1 MALALT
7 LAWARP
13 VMLVEADVSKPS
25 AVVAGLLQGAL
36 PADAGLMGVA
46 QTAGIEAVTEQ
57 DIWDFSVPLPQQSDE
72 ELGRWLLP
80 ALSEPAAARQMRSFW
95 TDLLRVLRGLDAHP
109 MDAIVDLGR
118 IEERHGRHDL
128 ILDTD
133 HLALVV
139 RSDLASVAALGAYLP
154 EIEADYRAVKQVLLN
169 LLSNAIKFTPRG
181 GRITVIA
188 EGRRDPLGEHVRVS
202 VQDTGIG
209 IAPDVQQRLFQRFT
223 QADAS
228 VSRTYGGTG
237 LGLAISRQLVELMG
251 GSIGVEGRLSGGS
264 TFWFEVPLP
273 VTQEA
278 PPAHEEI
285 EEGLP
290 LSVRRVLVVDD
301 SAANRDLLAADAEI
315 GLDEA
320 ADLLPGMDTASPA
333 GMTMMSEK
341 IATRS
346 NFGIPK

>member
-1 MALALT
+1 MSTLAIASAGTIPGVTTTALALT
-7 LAWARP
+7 MAWARP

-95 TDLLRVLRGLDAHP
+95 TDLLRELRGLDAHP

-139 RSDLASVAALGAYLP
+139 ALWVLPTVGRVPGGWSSTRSSSQAGWALKCVQVAVVATTVNPQSRRAARSSGTRSELPAAVPLRTNSVDAVESSLERKQVQRCLGGLTALQRESINLAYYSGYTQAEVSAALN
-154 EIEADYRAVKQVLLN
+154 V
-169 LLSNAIKFTPRG
+169 
-181 GRITVIA
+181 
-188 EGRRDPLGEHVRVS
+188 PLG
-202 VQDTGIG
+202 TIK
-209 IAPDVQQRLFQRFT
+209 
-223 QADAS
+223 
-228 VSRTYGGTG
+228 SRTYAA
-237 LGLAISRQLVELMG
+237 LKALQQALA
-251 GSIGVEGRLSGGS
+251 
-264 TFWFEVPLP
+264 
-273 VTQEA
+273 
-278 PPAHEEI
+278 PA
-285 EEGLP
+285 
-290 LSVRRVLVVDD
+290 
-301 SAANRDLLAADAEI
+301 
-315 GLDEA
+315 
-320 ADLLPGMDTASPA
+320 
-333 GMTMMSEK
+333 
-341 IATRS
+341 
-346 NFGIPK
+346 